1 MQAIRPLESTVK
13 PLAYLQAHN
22 LPVTLENRVAA
33 FVARPCDACGGHE
46 WLIDPED
53 GLLIC
58 PCVALARAKSARL
71 AQQPRTNLSGVRPP
85 GSTSAAT
92 TNAWNERAKYSP
104 VGCKRASQSRRKS
117 S

>member
-1 MQAIRPLESTVK
+1 MQAIRPLESTAK
-13 PLAYLQAHN
+13 AAAFLQAHN
-22 LPVTLENRVAA
+22 LPTNMEERVAA
-33 FVARPCDACGGHE
+33 FVAHPCESCGGYE

-58 PCVALARAKSARL
+58 PCLAYARAKNARL
-71 AQQPRTNLSGVRPP
+71 AQQPRTNLSGVRPS

-104 VGCKRASQSRRKS
+104 VGGKRASQSRRKS
-117 S
+117 